1 MAMERLADKPIID
14 SVDETTKFIIAT
26 ETFNLDGEVKQGLK
40 TMHVSTLRNIMKNDT
55 VSEITRDIGK
65 INPSALTEIE
75 LLDVEQSDDILAY
88 QWRAKSV
95 LDLDKTYT
103 VETQHEFESDQW
115 TFYTIDNNAYY
126 PNKDPMGLPK
136 GTYITFVLGLDD
148 NGYGVMDILNV
159 VTPDEMLVKCSDI
172 QGLKLLKTIT
182 LEEAAASIETTFE
195 KPVKELYV
203 RFIGALDIEVDVTN
217 CSIIAFCNTGLQYF
231 RYSLNQKFS
240 PNVRK
245 VIVFHSKEVTPRYWE
260 TDYPDAM
267 LNITDIGEMQGIGEH
282 TANVKRSCS
291 TRLNTR
297 VNLDRYVKDLAFKV
311 QNAKYSFAVGST
323 LEIYGV
329 EVDE

>member
-1 MAMERLADKPIID
+1 MGYNEKLATNKYVDK
-14 SVDETTKFIIAT
+14 A
-26 ETFNLDGEVKQGLK
+26 
-40 TMHVSTLRNIMKNDT
+40 VSNIENEFST
-55 VSEITRDIGK
+55 K
-65 INPSALTEIE
+65 INPSALEID
-75 LLDVEQSDDILAY
+75 LLDVEQLPEYPDSPDK
-88 QWRAKSV
+88 WRAKTSLELGAAYTV
-95 LDLDKTYT
+95 KAQFDIENHAWYFLADDTTYT
-103 VETQHEFESDQW
+103 
-115 TFYTIDNNAYY
+115 
-126 PNKDPMGLPK
+126 PNKKPTGDECWAK
-136 GTYITFVLGLDD
+136 GSYITFVLRREASE
-148 NGYGVMDILNV
+148 NGEEQNVMDIIRV
-159 VTPDEMLVKCSDI
+159 VTPDEMLVKGSDI
-172 QGLKLLKTIT
+172 QGLKPLKTIT
-182 LEEAAASIETTFE
+182 LEEAATSIETTFE

-203 RFIGALDIEVDVTN
+203 RFIGALDIEADVTD

-240 PNVRK
+240 PNARK